1 MRSLFVIFIHGAPVD
16 LKVASR
22 VTLQDPASLT
32 IGVYYPQKNEPIVV
46 QGSPAIQALLS
57 NSSAWFQDNPQD
69 RLALFKQLF
78 EQVQQQYAFSFD
90 QIYFYAEGNL
100 GTGAGKTLS
109 PIVLELINYIQPG
122 YALLPSGTVE
132 CDKFIHYWMS
142 YFNYAPL
149 ELGTDFLTQY
159 NYYQERE
166 LTPEKI
172 AKLNKL
178 VAKMELACAAPLFAT
193 FDKKLIPASMRYLL
207 KIRDDRLLTPTS
219 QNSNFEDNAVYPFDE
234 EDFYK
239 ATSLGAGLTTPV
251 EHAFSRV
258 TSTEFDM
265 VHALSP
271 SGPVSPFDSP
281 REPVAAASETGKKL
295 AHHAM
300 LSGIP
305 ELGLFRPDFPHSLP
319 PKIEQDDEIEG
330 AQTSTDAIPVKGQIG
345 NEEEDDAEQ
354 DVAFKGY

>member
-1 MRSLFVIFIHGAPVD
+1 MRSLFVIFIHGASVD

-22 VTLQDPASLT
+22 VALQDPASLT
-32 IGVYYPQKNEPIVV
+32 ISVYYPQKNEPITI
-46 QGSPAIQALLS
+46 QGSSAIQALL
-57 NSSAWFQDNPQD
+57 NSRAAWFEDNSQD

-100 GTGAGKTLS
+100 GTGTGKTLS
-109 PIVLELINYIQPG
+109 PIVLELINFIQPG

-132 CDKFIHYWMS
+132 CDKFIHYWMG

-149 ELGTDFLTQY
+149 ELGIDFLTQY

-172 AKLNKL
+172 AKLDKL
-178 VAKMELACAAPLFAT
+178 VAKMELTCAAPLLAT
-193 FDKKLIPASMRYLL
+193 FDKKLIPASIRYLL
-207 KIRDDRLLTPTS
+207 KIRDQRLLTPTS
-219 QNSNFEDNAVYPFDE
+219 QDSNSEDNRVYQFDE

-251 EHAFSRV
+251 EQAFLKAV
-258 TSTEFDM
+258 STEFDM
-265 VHALSP
+265 VDAHALSL

-281 REPVAAASETGKKL
+281 REPAASETGKKFV
-295 AHHAM
+295 HHAI

-305 ELGLFRPDFPHSLP
+305 ELGLFRPDLPHSLP

-330 AQTSTDAIPVKGQIG
+330 AQASAGVMPVKGQIG
-345 NEEEDDAEQ
+345 NEEEDDTEQ
-354 DVAFKGY
+354 DAAFKGY